1 MIMGKNLGR
10 GLGALISQ
18 DDESKEKLK
27 TIKIEY
33 IKPNK
38 NQPRN
43 EIDDKKLDELMK
55 SIKAHGIIQPII
67 VRKVNQGYEIIAGE
81 RRWKAAM
88 NLGLKK
94 VPAIVKEISKA
105 DMSKMAIVENI
116 QREDLNSIDEAL
128 AYKNLIK
135 EYSLTQTKVSE
146 IVGKSRSYITN
157 LLRLLKLDDKVIEAI
172 KNDEISSGHGKAL
185 LSLEDKNK
193 QLKALKKIVK
203 NSYSVRKTEKI
214 VKKLKTE
221 KKVNQKKNRNRD
233 KPKEIVFY
241 ENDLEKKFNTKVN
254 INHKKGN
261 KGKIEIEYYNL
272 DDLNRLLEI
281 L

>member
-1 MIMGKNLGR
+1 MGNNLGK

-18 DDESKEKLK
+18 DDDSNEKLK

-38 NQPRN
+38 DQPRK
-43 EIDDKKLDELMK
+43 EIDDTKLDELMK

-67 VRKVNQGYEIIAGE
+67 VRKASQGYEIVAGE

-88 NLGLKK
+88 NLGLKE

-116 QREDLNSIDEAL
+116 QREDLNSIDEAF
-128 AYKNLIK
+128 AYKDLID
-135 EYSLTQTKVSE
+135 EYSLTQSEVSE

-157 LLRLLKLDDKVIEAI
+157 LLRLLKLNSKVIEAI
-172 KNDEISSGHGKAL
+172 KDDLISSGHGKAL
-185 LSLEDKNK
+185 LSLNDENK
-193 QLKALKKIVK
+193 QIEVLNKIVN
-203 NSYSVRKTEKI
+203 NSYSVRKTERYI
-214 VKKLKTE
+214 KKLKSTNNKN
-221 KKVNQKKNRNRD
+221 KKSRKKSR

-241 ENDLEKKFNTKVN
+241 ENDLEQKFNTKVN
-254 INHKKGN
+254 INHKKNN

-272 DDLNRLLEI
+272 EDLNRLLEI

>member
-1 MIMGKNLGR
+1 MGNNLGR

-18 DDESKEKLK
+18 DDDSKEKLK
-27 TIKIEY
+27 TIKVEY

-38 NQPRN
+38 DQPRK
-43 EIDDKKLDELMK
+43 EIDDNKLNELMK

-67 VRKVNQGYEIIAGE
+67 VRKVKKGYEIVAGE

-88 NLGLKK
+88 NLDLKK
-94 VPAIVKEISKA
+94 VPAIVREISKA

-116 QREDLNSIDEAL
+116 QREDLNRIDEAF
-128 AYKNLIK
+128 AYKDLID
-135 EYSLTQTKVSE
+135 EYSLTQSEVSE

-157 LLRLLKLDDKVIEAI
+157 LLRLLKLNNKVIKAI
-172 KNDEISSGHGKAL
+172 KNDKISSGHGKAL
-185 LSLEDKNK
+185 LSLKEEDKQRK
-193 QLKALKKIVK
+193 VLKKIIK
-203 NSYSVRKTEKI
+203 NSYSVRKTERYI
-214 VKKLKTE
+214 KKLKTNTNKNKNKKE
-221 KKVNQKKNRNRD
+221 KKS

-254 INHKKGN
+254 INHNKNN

-272 DDLNRLLEI
+272 EDLNRLLEI